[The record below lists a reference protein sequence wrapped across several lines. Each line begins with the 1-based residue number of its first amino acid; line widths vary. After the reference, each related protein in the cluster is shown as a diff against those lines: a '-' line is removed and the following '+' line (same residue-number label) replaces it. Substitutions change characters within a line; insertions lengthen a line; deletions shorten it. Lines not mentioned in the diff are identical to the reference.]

1 MAVKTRTNI
10 RIKTKAAKVS
20 TGLSDEQLRRAALT
34 GKCSPDARQEL
45 RALLERADEFA
56 FEAVAR
62 RLGIKAGD
70 VRVNL
75 KRAVGLLRG
84 EASYGGAASVRT

>member
-1 MAVKTRTNI
+1 MAVKTRTNV

-34 GKCSPDARQEL
+34 GKCSADARQEL
-45 RALLERADEFA
+45 RAVLERADEFA

-62 RLGIKAGD
+62 SLGMNAGD
-70 VRVNL
+70 VRINL

-84 EASYGGAASVRT
+84 EAAYGGGGARA